1 MLRPASLGLRYAT
14 HRELKIEAE
23 ISTPLRV
30 TDGIRS
36 FACLRLGTTRV
47 SLGFKQ
53 PRTISCKM
61 NILFFIYFPPFD
73 IYISRWSTR
82 KVFQPRVSL
91 CLLSIMFTIH
101 PTSPR
106 EIHPASVLITVR
118 PPTSP
123 ERLVRRQTIVVT
135 STKKDLLYLL
145 YCSYHATSFLFF
157 LYLFFIYIYIC
168 VYVNVPILYGAR
180 RSAISFRFIIL
191 GKITYLILQG
201 CTVLCD

>member
-61 NILFFIYFPPFD
+61 NILFFFIYFPPFD

-91 CLLSIMFTIH
+91 STVNYVH
-101 PTSPR
+101 DTSTSPR

-157 LYLFFIYIYIC
+157 VSFLYIYLYMC
-168 VYVNVPILYGAR
+168 VRQRANIVWGASR
-180 RSAISFRFIIL
+180 RRARSRFVSL
-191 GKITYLILQG
+191 F
-201 CTVLCD
+201 